1 MNNYADYAGLEDDRR
16 FIKIFE
22 LLMEISEKS
31 NTLRQVVKGSYFI
44 IKWKLSFFLR
54 LQKNIDVKTLKDFE
68 KEVRTKINNELEI
81 LRSKNDNIS
90 RVLMVEQ

>member
-1 MNNYADYAGLEDDRR
+1 MTSRVNFLKSDLEKIYNMLNVTFEYADYARLEDERK

-44 IKWKLSFFLR
+44 
-54 LQKNIDVKTLKDFE
+54 
-68 KEVRTKINNELEI
+68 
-81 LRSKNDNIS
+81 
-90 RVLMVEQ
+90 